1 MGATIQ
7 EESLSLCVLISSNKQ
22 SLCFLDEKRGAC
34 PRLSLSSTITS
45 IHASSSPLR
54 IIIGHGQTQR
64 SNFTLGTCICVYM
77 YIKVVK

>member
-34 PRLSLSSTITS
+34 PRLSLSPTITS
-45 IHASSSPLR
+45 IHASSSTLR
-54 IIIGHGQTQR
+54 IIMGQTHR

-77 YIKVVK
+77 YIKVVE